1 MSDQPHSQLAARS
14 LNALTWGASG
24 ALLRLLLQLAALVV
38 LARLL
43 GPQQYGLFAIG
54 AIVVGFSGLFADIG
68 LAYGL
73 IQKPDVSD
81 RDLRFVF
88 TWQWLLGGAVTAVVY
103 FGAGSL
109 AAFFGEPRAAPV
121 LQGLSPLCL
130 LNALAAPSLNL
141 LKRDLDFK
149 RIQLAQAF
157 SYALGYWVLG
167 IPLALMGAQVW
178 ALVLAWTVQAA
189 VNLGLL
195 YRATGHPL
203 RPLFWH
209 AQARAQWTYGLAVL
223 GSNLVNWVINNVDR
237 VIVGHSF
244 GSREVGLYATAGNL
258 LYSPTAAALG
268 VVQPVFFAAS
278 SRLADD
284 TARIARGYQALLGF
298 VAAGVLPLALA
309 VAIAAEPLVLLLFG
323 PAWQAAAAICTPLAL
338 AMPLIMLWGVSTP
351 LLWTAAKPA
360 REFTLQL
367 PLAMLWAG
375 VCWLA
380 ARESMLAV
388 AWGVLGLS
396 AVRCALVI
404 AAAVRLQRVAL
415 ADVWAGL
422 SGGAVLSAAVAAAV
436 LLAELAG
443 LAQLPAWRCAIAA
456 ITAIATWAIVVRL
469 WPAALSPALRLWLGR
484 ALVAGPWPIRA
495 ALRGLRLGDQPAI
508 AARDR
513 R

>member
-1 MSDQPHSQLAARS
+1 M
-14 LNALTWGASG
+14 
-24 ALLRLLLQLAALVV
+24 
-38 LARLL
+38 
-43 GPQQYGLFAIG
+43 
-54 AIVVGFSGLFADIG
+54 
-68 LAYGL
+68 
-73 IQKPDVSD
+73 
-81 RDLRFVF
+81 
-88 TWQWLLGGAVTAVVY
+88 
-103 FGAGSL
+103 
-109 AAFFGEPRAAPV
+109 
-121 LQGLSPLCL
+121 
-130 LNALAAPSLNL
+130 
-141 LKRDLDFK
+141 
-149 RIQLAQAF
+149 
-157 SYALGYWVLG
+157 
-167 IPLALMGAQVW
+167 
-178 ALVLAWTVQAA
+178 QAA

-223 GSNLVNWVINNVDR
+223 GSNLVNWVINNIDR
-237 VIVGHSF
+237 VIVGHGF

-284 TARIARGYQALLGF
+284 TARIASGHQALLGR

-338 AMPLIMLWGVSTP
+338 AMPLFMFWGISTP

-360 REFTLQL
+360 QEFKLQL
-367 PLAMLWAG
+367 PLALLWAG

-380 ARESMLAV
+380 ARESMPAV
-388 AWGVLGLS
+388 AWCVLGLS
-396 AVRCALVI
+396 AIRCALVVG
-404 AAAVRLQRVAL
+404 AAVRLRRVAL

-422 SGGAVLSAAVAAAV
+422 SGGVVLSAAVAAAV

-443 LAQLPAWRCAIAA
+443 RAQLPAWRCAIVA

-495 ALRGLRLGDQPAI
+495 ALRWLRLGDRPVI